1 MDDKY
6 TIDKITSD
14 EIKSS
19 VSYLNDNVS
28 KNVKLLNE
36 MRLDTIP
43 ETIQLRKQDDNAFL
57 EKTELVVLVDWRA

>member
-36 MRLDTIP
+36 MRLHTIP